1 MTDASHDTQ
10 PIDREYLDLRLDAM
24 ESRIDKRSVE
34 LELRLVDRVQ
44 QLERRIAA
52 GAGVL
57 LVAVLGTLLAVI
69 VK

>member
-1 MTDASHDTQ
+1 MADTT
-10 PIDREYLDLRLDAM
+10 PDLRPVDREYLDLRLDAM
-24 ESRIDKRSVE
+24 QERIDRHAVE
-34 LELRLVDRVQ
+34 LELRLVDRIAT
-44 QLERRIAA
+44 LERRIAA